1 MGQPARSVLE
11 QMLRF
16 LSKFI
21 LAILLA
27 GVVAAGI
34 ELGRSSDPLYTLQEG
49 IFFSRFK
56 SFDPLIEAAG
66 KKYQVD
72 PLLIKAIIW
81 RESSFDSTKVG
92 TKGERGLMQITPLAA
107 GEWAKSQKIQ
117 TFKPTDLFDPKTNI
131 EAGTWYFKQAFQRW
145 STKDDPI
152 VFALAEY
159 NAGRSTVERWIAT
172 TRQGDAT
179 TADDLRTHIGFPST
193 RAYVETILKRR
204 AYYGGEEAKRV
215 AGKAK

>member
-159 NAGRSTVERWIAT
+159 NAGRSNVIRWVAASKM
-172 TRQGDAT
+172 GADT
-179 TADDLRTHIGFPST
+179 TANDLKSAINFPT
-193 RAYVETILKRR
+193 TGNYVETIVERHRFYQKRGR
-204 AYYGGEEAKRV
+204 L
-215 AGKAK
+215 